1 MKIKVLRL
9 FVQILLVGIFFFP
22 IMHQKDQDFLFFTGF
37 EAFIQGDYLIIG
49 NIVIALVILGTM
61 IHLLS
66 ILYEFI
72 KYKAYQKMENT
83 VNFIVNITVFLSLFI
98 ITFLGTFL
106 IALGYVMIGLL
117 VLSTYLRYLEQK
129 KKE

>member
-1 MKIKVLRL
+1 
-9 FVQILLVGIFFFP
+9 
-22 IMHQKDQDFLFFTGF
+22 MHQKDQDFLFFTGF

-66 ILYEFI
+66 ILYEIFDF
-72 KYKAYQKMENT
+72 KTYKKMEST
-83 VNFIVNITVFLSLFI
+83 VNIIVNITVFFSLII

-129 KKE
+129 KNE